1 MTILVVDDELLIRKV
16 IREYLESENYKVLEA
31 ENGLD
36 ALRVLSSNKVNL
48 IILDI
53 MMPKMDGFACLEE
66 IRKTK
71 DIPVIMLSAMKE
83 ETDKLNSF
91 NLGVDDYVTK
101 PFSPKELIARVKA
114 HLKRT
119 VNNEEVYTYKDLIVD
134 YRGRKV
140 TINGKSVSLTPKE
153 YELLTYFIKNKG
165 IALSREQLLN
175 SVWDYDYY
183 GDDRTVDTHIKMLRK
198 NLGIYRDL
206 IKTVREVGYKYETE
220 EYGFIWP
227 YFLLL

>member
-16 IREYLESENYKVLEA
+16 IREYLESENFKVLEA

-119 VNNEEVYTYKDLIVD
+119 IKNEEVYTYKDLIVD

-198 NLGIYRDL
+198 NLGVYRDL

-220 EYGFIWP
+220 E
-227 YFLLL
+227 

>member
-36 ALRVLSSNKVNL
+36 ALRVLSSNKVKL

-220 EYGFIWP
+220 E
-227 YFLLL
+227 

>member
-16 IREYLESENYKVLEA
+16 IREYLASENYKVLEA

-220 EYGFIWP
+220 E
-227 YFLLL
+227 

>member
-1 MTILVVDDELLIRKV
+1 MTILVADDELLIRKV

-119 VNNEEVYTYKDLIVD
+119 GNNEEVYTYKDLIVD

-220 EYGFIWP
+220 E
-227 YFLLL
+227 

>member
-1 MTILVVDDELLIRKV
+1 MTILVVDDEILIRKV

-31 ENGLD
+31 KNGLD

-220 EYGFIWP
+220 E
-227 YFLLL
+227 

>member
-1 MTILVVDDELLIRKV
+1 MTILVVDDELSIRKV

-220 EYGFIWP
+220 E
-227 YFLLL
+227 

>member
-36 ALRVLSSNKVNL
+36 ALRVLSSNKANL

-220 EYGFIWP
+220 E
-227 YFLLL
+227 

>member
-101 PFSPKELIARVKA
+101 PFSLKELIARVKA

-220 EYGFIWP
+220 E
-227 YFLLL
+227 

>member
-48 IILDI
+48 IVLDI

-220 EYGFIWP
+220 E
-227 YFLLL
+227 

>member
-1 MTILVVDDELLIRKV
+1 MTILVVGDELLIRKV

-220 EYGFIWP
+220 E
-227 YFLLL
+227 

>member
-36 ALRVLSSNKVNL
+36 ALRVLTSNKVDL

-53 MMPKMDGFACLEE
+53 MMPKMDGFTCLEE

-71 DIPVIMLSAMKE
+71 DTPVIMLSAMKE

-119 VNNEEVYTYKDLIVD
+119 VKNEEVYTYKDLVVD
-134 YRGRKV
+134 YKGRKV

-220 EYGFIWP
+220 E
-227 YFLLL
+227 

>member
-53 MMPKMDGFACLEE
+53 MMPKMDGFVCLEE

-119 VNNEEVYTYKDLIVD
+119 ANNEEVYTYKDLTVD

-220 EYGFIWP
+220 E
-227 YFLLL
+227 

>member
-165 IALSREQLLN
+165 IALNREQLLN

-220 EYGFIWP
+220 E
-227 YFLLL
+227 

>member
-1 MTILVVDDELLIRKV
+1 
-16 IREYLESENYKVLEA
+16 
-31 ENGLD
+31 
-36 ALRVLSSNKVNL
+36 
-48 IILDI
+48 
-53 MMPKMDGFACLEE
+53 
-66 IRKTK
+66 
-71 DIPVIMLSAMKE
+71 MLSAMKE

-119 VNNEEVYTYKDLIVD
+119 VKNEEVYTYKDLVVD
-134 YRGRKV
+134 YKGRKV

-183 GDDRTVDTHIKMLRK
+183 GDDRTVDTHVKMLRK

-220 EYGFIWP
+220 E
-227 YFLLL
+227 

>member
-1 MTILVVDDELLIRKV
+1 MTILIVDDEVLIRNV
-16 IREYLESENYKVLEA
+16 IKEYLLNEGYKVLEA
-31 ENGLD
+31 KDGFD
-36 ALRVLSSNKVNL
+36 ALRVISDNKVDL
-48 IILDI
+48 IVLDI
-53 MMPKMDGFACLEE
+53 MMPKMDGFTCLSE

-71 DIPVIMLSAMKE
+71 NIPVIMLSARKE
-83 ETDKLNSF
+83 EIDKLNSF
-91 NLGVDDYVTK
+91 DLGVDDYVTK
-101 PFSPKELIARVKA
+101 PFSPKELVARVKA

-119 VNNEEVYTYKDLIVD
+119 TSNNENYTYKNLIVD
-134 YRGRKV
+134 YKGRKV
-140 TINGKSVSLTPKE
+140 TINGKEVNLTPKE

-175 SVWDYDYY
+175 NVWDYDYY

-220 EYGFIWP
+220 E
-227 YFLLL
+227 

>member
-140 TINGKSVSLTPKE
+140 TINGKCVSLTPKE

-220 EYGFIWP
+220 E
-227 YFLLL
+227 

>member
-1 MTILVVDDELLIRKV
+1 
-16 IREYLESENYKVLEA
+16 
-31 ENGLD
+31 
-36 ALRVLSSNKVNL
+36 
-48 IILDI
+48 

-71 DIPVIMLSAMKE
+71 DTPVIMLSAMKE

-119 VNNEEVYTYKDLIVD
+119 VKNEEVYTYKDLVVD
-134 YRGRKV
+134 YKGRKV

-183 GDDRTVDTHIKMLRK
+183 GDDRTVDTHVKMLRK

-220 EYGFIWP
+220 E
-227 YFLLL
+227 

>member
-119 VNNEEVYTYKDLIVD
+119 INNEEVYTYKDLIVD

-220 EYGFIWP
+220 E
-227 YFLLL
+227 

>member
-31 ENGLD
+31 ENGFD

-220 EYGFIWP
+220 E
-227 YFLLL
+227 